1 LVLFRHIPVMLPE
14 VLSYLNCKPGKIYVD
29 CTLGGSGHA
38 RAVCDK
44 ILPDGLLIG
53 IDQDIVAI
61 ENARKV
67 LKPFEFNVHLFH
79 DDFVN
84 LANILKRLEITAVD
98 GILLDLGVSLFQIE
112 SSGRG
117 FSFKKDEPLDMRMNQ
132 GASTKAEDLINN
144 MEGKNLRKIFQ
155 EYGEERWA
163 GQIARKIVKERKR
176 KSIRSSLQLARIVYD
191 AVPGRAKFNQKIHPA
206 TRVFMALRIAVN
218 KELEKL
224 DLFMANVANLLSP
237 KGRLCILSFHSLE
250 DRIVKTRIRD
260 LEKTC
265 VCPPDFPK
273 CVCNKKREVC
283 SLTKKPVRPSEE
295 EIIKNPMAR
304 SAKLRAME
312 RI

>member
-1 LVLFRHIPVMLPE
+1 MLSE
-14 VLSYLNCKPGKIYVD
+14 VLGFLNCKPGKIYAD

-38 RAVCDK
+38 SAICDK
-44 ILPDGLLIG
+44 IMPDGFFIG
-53 IDQDIVAI
+53 IDQDIVAV
-61 ENARKV
+61 ENARKA

-84 LANILKRLEITAVD
+84 LPNILSRLEISAVD

-117 FSFKKDEPLDMRMNQ
+117 FSFKNDEPLDMRMNQ
-132 GASTKAEDLINN
+132 EARTKAEDLINN
-144 MEGKNLRKIFQ
+144 MEERDLRRIFQ

-163 GQIARKIVKERKR
+163 GQIAKKIVRERKR
-176 KSIRSSLQLARIVYD
+176 KSIQSSLQLAQIVCD
-191 AVPGRAKFNQKIHPA
+191 AVPKRARFNQHIHPA

-218 KELEKL
+218 RELEKL
-224 DLFMANVANLLSP
+224 ELFMAAVANLLNP
-237 KGRLCILSFHSLE
+237 RGRLCILSFHSLE

-273 CVCNKKREVC
+273 CVCNKKRTVRI
-283 SLTKKPVRPSEE
+283 LTKKPVRPTNE
-295 EIIKNPMAR
+295 EIVANPMAR
-304 SAKLRAME
+304 SAKLRAVE
-312 RI
+312 RV

>member
-1 LVLFRHIPVMLPE
+1 MLPE
-14 VLSYLNCKPGKIYVD
+14 VLNYLNCKPGKIYVD
-29 CTLGGSGHA
+29 CTIGGSGHA

-53 IDQDIVAI
+53 IDQDIVAV

-67 LKPFEFNVHLFH
+67 LKPFEFNVRLFH

-84 LANILKRLEITAVD
+84 LPNILKRLEITAVD

-132 GASTKAEDLINN
+132 EASTKAEDLINN

>member
-1 LVLFRHIPVMLPE
+1 MLSE
-14 VLSYLNCKPGKIYVD
+14 VLSYLNCKPGKIYAD

-38 RAVCDK
+38 SAVCDK
-44 ILPDGLLIG
+44 IVPDGLLIG
-53 IDQDIVAI
+53 IDQDIDAV

-84 LANILKRLEITAVD
+84 LPNILSRLEISAVD

-132 GASTKAEDLINN
+132 KGKTKAEDLINS
-144 MEGKNLRKIFQ
+144 MGEKDLRRIFQ

-163 GQIARKIVKERKR
+163 GKIANKIVKERKR
-176 KSIRSSLQLARIVYD
+176 KSIQSSSKLAQIVYD
-191 AVPGRAKFNQKIHPA
+191 AVPKRATFNQNIHPA

-224 DLFMANVANLLSP
+224 ELFMATAANLLNP
-237 KGRLCILSFHSLE
+237 RGRLCILSFHSLE

-273 CVCNKKREVC
+273 CVCNKKQMVC
-283 SLTKKPVRPSEE
+283 SLTKKPIRPTKE

-304 SAKLRAME
+304 SAKLRAVE